1 MSKTNSFLKKP
12 VATQKTAGKGDKKK
26 GLGRGLGSLLSD
38 SSLVSSHSAIESVS
52 KQEDVA
58 SRQEQKV
65 IELPIL
71 EIERSPYQPR
81 REFSETQIQ
90 ELADSIKNNGLVQ
103 PPVVRKNSSGKWE
116 LISGERRLRAAQ
128 LLNWRKIEVVVRDVD
143 DITAATMTQT
153 ENLQREDL
161 NPIEEAESYKILQD
175 SFSLSQQD
183 VAERVGKAR
192 ATVANAVRLL
202 ELPEEVRE
210 LVSKRLLSVGHAKVI
225 LSLDS
230 EKDRVLLARD
240 CIENQLSVRALEKK
254 IANRSKQ
261 VVVRPRGTPDFSEA
275 YAKNL
280 SDALR
285 RHLGC
290 AVRITSALTL
300 GNGKRVKGVLEID
313 FFNND
318 DLDRVFKMIGVEVE

>member
-230 EKDRVLLARD
+230 EKDRVL
-240 CIENQLSVRALEKK
+240 RAPVLK
-254 IANRSKQ
+254 
-261 VVVRPRGTPDFSEA
+261 
-275 YAKNL
+275 
-280 SDALR
+280 
-285 RHLGC
+285 
-290 AVRITSALTL
+290 TL
-300 GNGKRVKGVLEID
+300 YYGKMR
-313 FFNND
+313 
-318 DLDRVFKMIGVEVE
+318 